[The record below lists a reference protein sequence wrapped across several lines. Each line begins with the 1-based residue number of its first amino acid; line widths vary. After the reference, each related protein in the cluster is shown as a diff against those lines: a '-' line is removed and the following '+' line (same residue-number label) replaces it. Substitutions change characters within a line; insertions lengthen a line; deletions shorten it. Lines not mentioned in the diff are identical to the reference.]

1 MKIKSEEQYRKQKA
15 AVEEM
20 EKKREQ
26 TRRELEAEG
35 ADEKA
40 IQVALFMMSAM
51 YDQMKFEVE
60 EYERVKRGEFDHETV
75 PMHELGSHLVK
86 LRIWKGITQSE
97 LAKRLGISQPQ
108 ISKDER
114 NEYQGISI
122 AKANRIL
129 RALGIEKLTII
140 PGPDAP
146 SELLISSRNEMAAT
160 RDHRKV
166 I

>member
-1 MKIKSEEQYRKQKA
+1 MKIKSEEQYQKQKA
-15 AVEEM
+15 AVEAM
-20 EKKREQ
+20 EQKREQ
-26 TRRELEAEG
+26 TRRELEVKG
-35 ADEKA
+35 ADEKT
-40 IQVALFMMSAM
+40 IQVALFMIGAM
-51 YDQMKFEVE
+51 YEQMKFEVE

-97 LAKRLGISQPQ
+97 LAKRLGVSQPQ
-108 ISKDER
+108 ISKNER

-129 RALGIEKLTII
+129 AALGIERLTII
-140 PGPDAP
+140 PSVQD
-146 SELLISSRNEMAAT
+146 EMAAT
-160 RDHRKV
+160 HYKA